1 MFELLVIFFLSLS
14 VYLELFYFSSLSL
27 SLLSSI
33 FTVISVLS
41 WFLKFQVFYF
51 SALSVSKFLFFPFSL
66 KYFFEHLHWMKWILT
81 TFNSDVGQASVV
93 VKDVQK
99 QDKSLNG
106 FHDTGLL
113 LWSASVIQFQVKKC
127 RFLIHILESCVLG
140 RGFCVSNSLSN

>member
-27 SLLSSI
+27 S
-33 FTVISVLS
+33 
-41 WFLKFQVFYF
+41 YF

-113 LWSASVIQFQVKKC
+113 LWSTSVIKFQVKKC
-127 RFLIHILESCVLG
+127 QFLIHILESCVLG
-140 RGFCVSNSLSN
+140 RVFCVSNSLSN